1 MALRD
6 SIGKTVGDETFDM
19 GRVVSRTFGAI
30 GRNWVSFFTLA
41 VFTVVP
47 QLVLGASLGVGAV
60 ARGKVIDLAHIGH
73 FYGMTGIVSLVAL
86 VLGSMLQAA
95 LVHGTVSDLNGKK
108 ASFGDCLQTGFRTC
122 LPVIGLSLL
131 FGFAL
136 VIGIVLLVVPGV
148 LMFLAWAV
156 IVPVLVVENTG
167 VFGAFG
173 RSSELTKGHRWAILG
188 LAVVVWLI
196 SFVLQ
201 LVIMPF
207 QSALTLAGGGLF
219 AVTPLLAVTGI
230 VNVITTTIVAVGTAS
245 VYYELRSIKEGIG
258 PEQLAAVFD

>member
-1 MALRD
+1 MSLRD
-6 SIGKTVGDETFDM
+6 SVGTTVGDETFEM
-19 GRVVSRTFGAI
+19 GRVVARTFGAI

-47 QLVLGASLGVGAV
+47 QLILSAYLGVGVV
-60 ARGKVIDLAHIGH
+60 ARGKPVDLSNLGH
-73 FYGMTGIVSLVAL
+73 FWAMMGIVYLAAL
-86 VLGSMLQAA
+86 VLNSVLQAA

-108 ASFGDCLQTGFRTC
+108 ASFGDCLQTGLRTC
-122 LPVIGLSLL
+122 FPVIGLSIVFGIALM
-131 FGFAL
+131 FGF
-136 VIGIVLLVVPGV
+136 ILLLVPGV

-156 IVPVLVVENTG
+156 IVPVLVVEKTG

-188 LAVVVWLI
+188 LAVVLWLI
-196 SFVLQ
+196 SIVLG
-201 LVIMPF
+201 LAILPF
-207 QSALTLAGGGLF
+207 QSALVLPGEGVLAM
-219 AVTPLLAVTGI
+219 APLLVINGAVS
-230 VNVITTTIVAVGTAS
+230 VITTTLAAAGTAS

>member
-1 MALRD
+1 MSLRD
-6 SIGKTVGDETFDM
+6 TIGSTVRDESFDM

-47 QLVLGASLGVGAV
+47 QILVSASLGVGVV
-60 ARGKVIDLAHIGH
+60 ARGKPIDLAHIGH
-73 FYGMTGIVSLVAL
+73 FYGMTGIAYLAAL
-86 VLGSMLQAA
+86 VLGSILQAA

-108 ASFGDCLQTGFRTC
+108 ASFGDCLQTGLRTC
-122 LPVIGLSLL
+122 LPVIGLSFL
-131 FGFAL
+131 FGIAL
-136 VIGIVLLVVPGV
+136 VFGFVLLIVPGV

-173 RSSELTKGHRWAILG
+173 RSSELTKDHRWAIFG
-188 LAVVVWLI
+188 LAVVVCLI
-196 SFVLQ
+196 TMILGFAVR
-201 LVIMPF
+201 PF
-207 QSALTLAGGGLF
+207 QSALAQPGGGML
-219 AVTPLLAVTGI
+219 AMSPLLAINGI
-230 VNVITTTIVAVGTAS
+230 VSVITTTIVAVGTAS